1 MNVSFDKVV
10 HVELSS
16 KVALNDDLIYRT
28 LEIVTSDGKK
38 YEISTMFDYDPENDF
53 MQRRTSTKDDAG
65 IVDLGL

>member
-16 KVALNDDLIYRT
+16 KVALNDELIYRT

-38 YEISTMFDYDPENDF
+38 YEVTLFACEDKYLTIE
-53 MQRRTSTKDDAG
+53 A
-65 IVDLGL
+65 